1 MNDDFKYLSDDD
13 LNSLIESTEKAG
25 LLEPPISFEA
35 EVLKR
40 LERAEMKSTVSFEDK
55 KREYKKFRFQVCMAM
70 AAAVLFLI
78 VSPFI
83 SESDSINA
91 IKAQVVEKQTSERI
105 RTNYVSAILGNH
117 VMSETMT
124 GCHFD
129 KDKED

>member
-1 MNDDFKYLSDDD
+1 MNDDFKYLSDED

-25 LLEPPISFEA
+25 LLEPPINFEA

-40 LERAEMKSTVSFEDK
+40 LERAEMKSTVSFEDR
-55 KREYKKFRFQVCMAM
+55 KREFKKFRFQVCMAM

>member
-25 LLEPPISFEA
+25 LLEPPINFEA